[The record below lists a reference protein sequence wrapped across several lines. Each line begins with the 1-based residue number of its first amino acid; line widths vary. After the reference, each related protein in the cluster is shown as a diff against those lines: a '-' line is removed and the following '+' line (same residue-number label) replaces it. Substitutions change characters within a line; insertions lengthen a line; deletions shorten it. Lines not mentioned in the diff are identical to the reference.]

1 MSEAKLQEI
10 ESALE
15 ALALAVVVL
24 NKDDLQA
31 TGDLLEK
38 VEGVLG
44 LAVAVEDAPLAE
56 VSRLL
61 KGGLEKLIME
71 DLADADAF
79 VQLLPQAVTLM
90 QDLCRTRVREGRS
103 GVLPAD
109 FSGQLARA
117 AGLAAPEAEAKVEPE
132 KSEPAGLPPDL
143 DRELAFSFV
152 SEALE
157 MLQEIEVAILALEQD
172 PKDPETINSIF
183 RPFHTIKG
191 VSGFLNLGEINHLA
205 HDAES
210 LLDEARSGNLL
221 LAGPLVDLVLDAVD
235 LLRAMIS
242 DVSTQLNTGQPTGQD
257 FGVAEFI
264 ERIRRAKDL
273 GLKSKDGQ
281 APPLGE
287 ILVADGELE
296 PEDLAKGLAAQKD
309 SQEPIGSVLVQQK
322 AATAKAVARGLREQR
337 SGQAEVQAVKVDTV
351 KLGNMVDMVGELVIA
366 LSLVNQNPKVG
377 GLKDQKLDRD
387 LGQLSRITSEL
398 QKTSMSLR
406 MVPIKQTFD
415 RMLRLVR
422 DVSKKAGKKTE
433 LVMEGQETEID
444 RNVVEA
450 IYDPLVHMIRNS
462 VDHGVENPEG
472 RKAAGKP
479 EVGRIL
485 LRAYHQGGKIVIEI
499 EDDGQGLDPDRI
511 LAKAIDRGLV
521 SPEAGLSQS
530 EIFNLVMEPGFSTA
544 EQVTEISGR
553 GVGMDVVK
561 KAVENLRGTVEIA
574 SERGLYTRFL
584 IRLPLTMAIIEGM
597 IVQVGQERYIIPALS
612 VEEVI
617 KPEAKAFSTAGGGA
631 GEMVMARGKLLPLV
645 RLGEVFGIPDHQRDL
660 NRVVV
665 VILENDGRRKAVVV
679 DELLGKQ
686 EVVIKSL
693 GKGLEHLKG
702 LAGGAILGDG
712 RVGLILDV
720 KGLFQVAERA
730 GGHQRVP
737 SLGEHGLWGMGEGES
752 GREPVQE
759 NAPEPLDHKAPES
772 D

>member
-1 MSEAKLQEI
+1 MSELKLQEI

-38 VEGVLG
+38 VERVLD
-44 LAVAVEDAPLAE
+44 LAGAVEDASLAE

-71 DLADADAF
+71 DLADPEAF
-79 VQLLPQAVTLM
+79 VQVLPQAVSLM
-90 QDLCRTRVREGRS
+90 QELYRTRVREGHS

-109 FSGQLARA
+109 FSVQLARE
-117 AGLAAPEAEAKVEPE
+117 AGMAAPEAEGKAEAKEP
-132 KSEPAGLPPDL
+132 EPAGLPSDL
-143 DRELAFSFV
+143 DRELALSFV
-152 SEALE
+152 SESLE

-172 PKDPETINSIF
+172 PRDPETINSIF

-191 VSGFLNLGEINHLA
+191 VSGFLNLSEINHLA
-205 HDAES
+205 HDAEN

-221 LAGPLVDLVLDAVD
+221 LVGPLVDLVLDAVD
-235 LLRAMIS
+235 LLRAMIT
-242 DVSTQLNTGQPTGQD
+242 DVSIQLSTGQPTGQD

-273 GLKSKDGQ
+273 GLKGQDGQ
-281 APPLGE
+281 VPPLGE
-287 ILVADGELE
+287 ILVAGGELE
-296 PEDLAKGLAAQKD
+296 PEELAKGLEAQKD
-309 SQEPIGSVLVQQK
+309 SQQPIGSVLVQQK
-322 AATAKAVARGLREQR
+322 AATARAVVRGLREQR
-337 SGQAEVQAVKVDTV
+337 SAQTEVQAVKVDTL
-351 KLGNMVDMVGELVIA
+351 KLDNMVDMVGELVIA

-377 GLKDQKLDRD
+377 SLKDQKLDRD

-398 QKTSMSLR
+398 QKTAMSLR

-433 LVMEGQETEID
+433 LVMEGQDTEID

-462 VDHGVENPEG
+462 VDHGVENPAG
-472 RKAAGKP
+472 RRAAGKP
-479 EVGRIL
+479 EAGRIL
-485 LRAYHQGGKIVIEI
+485 LKAFHQGGKIVIEI

-511 LAKAIDRGLV
+511 LAKAVERGLV
-521 SPEAGLSQS
+521 SADGSLSQS
-530 EIFNLVMEPGFSTA
+530 EIFNLIMEPGFSTA

-597 IVQVGQERYIIPALS
+597 IVQVGRERYIIPALS

-617 KPEAKAFSTAGGGA
+617 KPEAKAFSTAGGGI
-631 GEMVMARGKLLPLV
+631 GEMVMARGKLLPLI
-645 RLGEVFGIPDHQRDL
+645 RLGELFSIPDHQSDL
-660 NRVVV
+660 NRIVV
-665 VILENDGRRKAVVV
+665 VILENEGRRKAVVV

-720 KGLFQVAERA
+720 KGLFQVAERT
-730 GGHQRVP
+730 GGHQRH
-737 SLGEHGLWGMGEGES
+737 HGGGHDLWPAGVEEEGALEP
-752 GREPVQE
+752 PVQQ
-759 NAPEPLDHKAPES
+759 ASKS